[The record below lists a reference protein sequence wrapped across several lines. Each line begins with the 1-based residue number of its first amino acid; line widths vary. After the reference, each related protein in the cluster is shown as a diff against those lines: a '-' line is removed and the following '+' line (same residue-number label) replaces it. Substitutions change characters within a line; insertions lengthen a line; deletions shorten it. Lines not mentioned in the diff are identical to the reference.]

1 MQISLNKG
9 KFSLEKRVQSLLVHQ
24 YTNVATFLS
33 KNSPKKRRSGSFDG
47 KHHFCLRIVY
57 SRAQKIANYGM
68 LAVNLKKNCMT
79 GSLRGQ
85 DGANPKFPS
94 AT

>member
-9 KFSLEKRVQSLLVHQ
+9 KFSLEKRVQSPLVHQ
-24 YTNVATFLS
+24 YTNMATFWS
-33 KNSPKKRRSGSFDG
+33 KNSPRRDG
-47 KHHFCLRIVY
+47 PAVLMEKQFLLRIVY

-85 DGANPKFPS
+85 DGANPKFPL